1 MKQKV
6 TKDADVVSK
15 QVEKKK
21 QRRIARREKKKLN
34 KNLKSENGSTANLK
48 TVDIL
53 NEFLKESDND
63 NHNESGRLQGF
74 KVIKFKLNPESEAT
88 HQLFIKKHT
97 GEISDLTKEKPP
109 GRTLLCH
116 NVPPY
121 FNDAHLREIFTVFG
135 PVGKIFIHQHPT
147 VSIPEKP
154 DQLFQSEKDWIR
166 GFKVAYVVYKQPKSM
181 NDVLEMNPDEVD
193 PIVLK
198 HKPVCGLKNWIQ
210 QYNQKIVRTTELE
223 NSVRKF
229 MESFDKQELKRKE
242 MEKNG
247 GEPDEDGWVTVTR
260 TGKRAAGGAIRSEA
274 MEERLRAKKRRQDKQ
289 LLNITPA
296 QMKES
301 KMKQLI
307 ELKKKFEEDKQ
318 RVALL
323 KQQRKFKPF

>member
-1 MKQKV
+1 
-6 TKDADVVSK
+6 
-15 QVEKKK
+15 
-21 QRRIARREKKKLN
+21 
-34 KNLKSENGSTANLK
+34 
-48 TVDIL
+48 
-53 NEFLKESDND
+53 LKETNTSDSIK
-63 NHNESGRLQGF
+63 ESGALQGF
-74 KVIKFKLNPESEAT
+74 KVIKFKLNPESEAVN
-88 HQLFIKKHT
+88 QLFIKKHAVQI
-97 GEISDLTKEKPP
+97 GDLTKEKPP

-121 FNDAHLREIFTVFG
+121 FNDAHLREIFSVFG
-135 PVGKIFIHQHPT
+135 PVGKIFIHQNPT
-147 VSIPEKP
+147 ISIPEKP
-154 DQLFQSEKDWIR
+154 DQLFQTENDVIR
-166 GFKVAYVVYKQPKSM
+166 GFKVAYIVYNQPKSIIDLM
-181 NDVLEMNPDEVD
+181 EMDPDEVE
-193 PIVLK
+193 PIVVK
-198 HKPVCGLKNWIQ
+198 NKPACGLQTWIQ
-210 QYNQKIVRTTELE
+210 QYNKKIVPTTVLE

-229 MESFDKQELKRKE
+229 METFDKEELKRKE

-260 TGKRAAGGAIRSEA
+260 TGKRASGGAIRSEA

-318 RVALL
+318 RVTLL